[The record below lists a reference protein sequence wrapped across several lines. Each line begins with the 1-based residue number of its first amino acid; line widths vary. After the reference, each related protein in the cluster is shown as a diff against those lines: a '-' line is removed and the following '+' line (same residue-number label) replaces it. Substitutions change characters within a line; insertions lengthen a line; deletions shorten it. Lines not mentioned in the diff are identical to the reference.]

1 MDPIDKAVD
10 DLNRQLV
17 PNIRATAREYQLV
30 ESTLRRR
37 WKGQTLSIRDAI
49 SEYQQRL
56 TNAQEE
62 ALIHQINRL
71 TDRGL
76 PPTPRIVRNL
86 AEEIIGGSVSKN
98 WTSNFVKR
106 HKDEIKSLHLCSIDI
121 KRNKAEYAPV
131 IKQFYDLVRPR
142 WLYYSCDTDFS
153 IVTESY

>member
-1 MDPIDKAVD
+1 MDPIDKAID

-62 ALIHQINRL
+62 ALIH
-71 TDRGL
+71 
-76 PPTPRIVRNL
+76 
-86 AEEIIGGSVSKN
+86 
-98 WTSNFVKR
+98 
-106 HKDEIKSLHLCSIDI
+106 
-121 KRNKAEYAPV
+121 
-131 IKQFYDLVRPR
+131 
-142 WLYYSCDTDFS
+142 
-153 IVTESY
+153 